1 MRICRTAGPRATVR
15 APSCRTALILR
26 HRPPRRHQATVRRRV
41 LARTKRRG
49 AAPIAAR
56 TRPRGA
62 VRMRPRGAV
71 TLRRTGRPTP
81 RRAAPRRAA
90 PRRAAARR
98 ATAAPRPVAKR
109 PVAAGRLLAARR
121 LMDRGPRHAPAH
133 TGRYGPPS
141 PRPAGLPRAGLP
153 RQAVHKPGLVLART
167 AWAAGGSTGSP
178 SLLSPHRE
186 APRGL
191 ARPCRPP
198 TARRSHAAGPH
209 RARPPRTTERS
220 HPAEVRPAHTTS
232 PGGPVR
238 PRPPR
243 TTERSHPAE
252 VRPARTTNPC
262 SPAGPHRA
270 RPPRTTERSH
280 PAGPQPAHTT
290 SPGGPVR
297 PQPARTA
304 ARCRQSVPSPGPRN
318 RRFCRARPPCR
329 TAGRGCPAGPDRNT
343 PPGPRTT
350 ARPRPGR
357 GSPAARRATD
367 VLRHKYQRQRAHRRP
382 TGHGPTIRVT
392 HRRAWPSPGSHPA
405 PAARRRSRPIHPGT
419 AGAAPSAATR
429 HGRASLT
436 LSTHRAS
443 SPRGTAPP
451 PAPRGLVPR
460 AGRAVPPRPRRS
472 PGTRPSR

>member
-1 MRICRTAGPRATVR
+1 MRICRTAGPRAAVR

-41 LARTKRRG
+41 LARMKRRG

-81 RRAAPRRAA
+81 RRAA
-90 PRRAAARR
+90 ARR
-98 ATAAPRPVAKR
+98 ATAAPRPVARR

-121 LMDRGPRHAPAH
+121 LMDRGPRHAPAR

-153 RQAVHKPGLVLART
+153 RQAVRKPGPVLART

-191 ARPCRPP
+191 ARPCRQR
-198 TARRSHAAGPH
+198 TAGRNHPAGPHRARPSRTTERSHPAGPH

-220 HPAEVRPAHTTS
+220 HPAEVQPDRTTS
-232 PGGPVR
+232 LCCPV
-238 PRPPR
+238 
-243 TTERSHPAE
+243 
-252 VRPARTTNPC
+252 
-262 SPAGPHRA
+262 GPHRA
-270 RPPRTTERSH
+270 RSPRTRARSH
-280 PAGPQPAHTT
+280 QAGPPPDHT
-290 SPGGPVR
+290 SNPGGPVR
-297 PQPARTA
+297 PQSARTA
-304 ARCRQSVPSPGPRN
+304 ARCRPSVPSPGPRN

-367 VLRHKYQRQRAHRRP
+367 VLRHKDRRQRARRRP
-382 TGHGPTIRVT
+382 TGHGRTTRVT
-392 HRRAWPSPGSHPA
+392 HRRAWPSPGSHPV
-405 PAARRRSRPIHPGT
+405 PAAPPLSRPIHPGT

-429 HGRASLT
+429 HGRASLI

-460 AGRAVPPRPRRS
+460 AGRTVPPGPRRS